1 MELLKEIGALVIYVL
16 ITGCAVAIVKK
27 VLDTANAKIDELQT
41 TTELAKY
48 DKLNALIDQAQSV
61 IGTIVQSINQTFVN
75 ELKNAG
81 KFDKESA
88 TKAKDMALDMANKLI
103 TEETANAIEQVYGD
117 VDEYLGILVE
127 QIVNQL
133 KQNNK

>member
-27 VLDTANAKIDELQT
+27 VLDAANAKIDELQT
-41 TTELAKY
+41 ATELAKY
-48 DKLNALIDQAQSV
+48 DKLNAIIDQAQSV
-61 IGTIVQSINQTFVN
+61 IWTIVQSINQTFVN

-88 TKAKDMALDMANKLI
+88 TKAKDMALEMANKLI